1 MSSLSPRATHH
12 ASQSFRSNITRLNI
26 FASLKMALLPMAIIT
41 LFWKDQIGLSLT
53 DILLLQAIFSLA
65 TLLMEFPS
73 GYLSDKL
80 GYRFAL
86 NLACLFGISGWT
98 TYTLAGSFAGVLAA
112 EIQLGISYA
121 FISGADSALLYE
133 TLRHE
138 GREEEYAKHDGR
150 MTAWAQAGEAV
161 GAIGAG
167 VLYAWLPLLPFFLQ
181 IAVWVSALAVCRNL
195 KDIPAEP
202 RQTAS
207 HLQEAVGI
215 ARKAFLQKP
224 GLRYT
229 ILLAALL
236 GLASFYPVWLIQPYM
251 QSLNVPLAWFGPI
264 WALANLCVSFGSVIS
279 HRIQY
284 HLGARG
290 TPILLLAL
298 IVAGYA
304 GLAFNQMLWSFAFYF
319 LLTFMRGI
327 QGPFLRLA
335 LQKQSQRHERASIL
349 SLKSLTFRLGFV
361 VTGPLV
367 GMLADRSSLSFC
379 FLIMMII
386 LGLLIALVIRPF
398 LMSTKSLWT
407 HPKDLRS
414 KG

>member
-1 MSSLSPRATHH
+1 MLFPSPHATRH
-12 ASQSFRSNITRLNI
+12 APQSFKRNILLLNI

-41 LFWKDQIGLSLT
+41 LFWKDQIGLSLSE
-53 DILLLQAIFSLA
+53 ILLLQALFSLA

-73 GYLSDKL
+73 GYLSDRM

-86 NLACLFGISGWT
+86 NLACLFGITGWT
-98 TYTLAGSFAGVLAA
+98 TYTLASSFAGVLVA

-138 GREEEYAKHDGR
+138 GKEEEYAKHDGR
-150 MTAWAQAGEAV
+150 MTAWAQAGEAA

-167 VLYAWLPLLPFFLQ
+167 ALYAWFPLLPFLLQ
-181 IAVWVSALAVCRNL
+181 VGVWISALVVCRNL
-195 KDIPAEP
+195 KEIPSAP
-202 RQTAS
+202 RQTSS
-207 HLQEAVGI
+207 HLQEALGI
-215 ARKAFLQKP
+215 ARKAFLLKP
-224 GLRYT
+224 GLRYS
-229 ILLAALL
+229 ILLAAML

-264 WALANLCVSFGSVIS
+264 WAVANLCVSFGSLLS

-284 HLGARG
+284 HLGANG
-290 TPILLLAL
+290 TAVLLLLL
-298 IVAGYA
+298 IVAAYA
-304 GLAFNQMLWSFAFYF
+304 GLAFNPFIWSFAFYF

-335 LQKQSQRHERASIL
+335 LQKQSEGHERASIL

-361 VTGPLV
+361 VTAPFIGI
-367 GMLADRSSLSFC
+367 MADRSGLSFC
-379 FLIMMII
+379 FTILLISQA
-386 LGLLIALVIRPF
+386 LLIAILLRPF
-398 LMSTKSLWT
+398 IKNTKAVW
-407 HPKDLRS
+407 D
-414 KG
+414 G

>member
-1 MSSLSPRATHH
+1 MSLPRPANRIPR
-12 ASQSFRSNITRLNI
+12 SSFSKNLPLLNI
-26 FASLKMALLPMAIIT
+26 FASLKMALFPMAIIT
-41 LFWKDQIGLSLT
+41 LFWKDQIGLSLS

-86 NLACLFGISGWT
+86 NLACLFGIIGWT
-98 TYTLAGSFAGVLAA
+98 TYTLASSFAGVLAA
-112 EIQLGISYA
+112 EILLGISYA
-121 FISGADSALLYE
+121 FISGSDSALLYE

-138 GREEEYAKHDGR
+138 GREEDYARHDGR
-150 MTAWAQAGEAV
+150 MTAWAQAGEAA

-167 VLYAWLPLLPFFLQ
+167 ALYAWFPLLPFLLQ

-195 KDIPAEP
+195 KEIPSIP
-202 RQTAS
+202 RHTAS
-207 HLQEAVGI
+207 HLREAWGI
-215 ARKAFLQKP
+215 AHKAMVKSP
-224 GLRYT
+224 GLRYS
-229 ILLAALL
+229 IIFAALL

-264 WALANLCVSFGSVIS
+264 WAVANLCVSFGSLIS

-290 TPILLLAL
+290 TPVLLLAL
-298 IVAGYA
+298 VVAGYA
-304 GLAFNQMLWSFAFYF
+304 GLAFSQVMWGFVFYF
-319 LLTFMRGI
+319 LLTIMRGI

-335 LQKQSQRHERASIL
+335 LQKQSERHERASIL

-361 VTGPLV
+361 ITGPLV
-367 GMLADRSSLSFC
+367 GLLADRAGLSVCFMVLLVTQSL
-379 FLIMMII
+379 IIAMI
-386 LGLLIALVIRPF
+386 IRPF
-398 LMSTKSLWT
+398 TRSTASVWRT
-407 HPKDLRS
+407 
-414 KG
+414 